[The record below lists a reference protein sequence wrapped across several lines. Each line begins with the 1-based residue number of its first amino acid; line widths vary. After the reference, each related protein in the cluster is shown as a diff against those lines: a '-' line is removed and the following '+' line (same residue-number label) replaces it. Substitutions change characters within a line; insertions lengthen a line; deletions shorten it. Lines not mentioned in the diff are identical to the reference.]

1 MKRAIQAIALLLML
15 SMLSGCSIYVR
26 PIVPEEH
33 GTILDVIKPDPVQ
46 ESEQPISKPE
56 VKPDPETPVSEP
68 ETKPDPA
75 PELIPEPPP
84 ESEPEESKEPAPAD
98 SLLKVRITPENPA
111 RDGYVKLNVEGPA
124 NTPYTA
130 IFHFRTRDSAIQGY
144 CGVPFQVLLG
154 GATIGFEVKVDV
166 TALIE
171 GQVQKASASFTPQ

>member
-1 MKRAIQAIALLLML
+1 MKRAIQAIVLLLML

-33 GTILDVIKPDPVQ
+33 GSILDVIKPEPAP
-46 ESEQPISKPE
+46 EGEQPE
-56 VKPDPETPVSEP
+56 VKPGPETPVLEPESEP
-68 ETKPDPA
+68 T
-75 PELIPEPPP
+75 PEPKPEPPP

-98 SLLKVRITPENPA
+98 SLLKVSITPKNPA

>member
-1 MKRAIQAIALLLML
+1 MKRAIQAIVLLLML

-33 GTILDVIKPDPVQ
+33 GSILDVIKPELAP
-46 ESEQPISKPE
+46 EGEQPE
-56 VKPDPETPVSEP
+56 VKPGPETPVSEP
-68 ETKPDPA
+68 ESEPT
-75 PELIPEPPP
+75 PEPKPEPPP

-98 SLLKVRITPENPA
+98 SLLKVSITPKNPA

>member
-1 MKRAIQAIALLLML
+1 MKRAIQAIVLLLML

-33 GTILDVIKPDPVQ
+33 GSILDVIKPEPAP
-46 ESEQPISKPE
+46 ESEQPE
-56 VKPDPETPVSEP
+56 VKPGPETPVSEP
-68 ETKPDPA
+68 ESEPT
-75 PELIPEPPP
+75 PEPTPEPPP
-84 ESEPEESKEPAPAD
+84 ESEPEEPKEPAPAD

-111 RDGYVKLNVEGPA
+111 RYGYVKLNVEGPA

>member
-1 MKRAIQAIALLLML
+1 MKRAIQGIVMLLILT
-15 SMLSGCSIYVR
+15 MLSGCSIYVR

-33 GTILDVIKPDPVQ
+33 GSILDVIKPDPAP
-46 ESEQPISKPE
+46 ESEQPITEPE
-56 VKPDPETPVSEP
+56 VKPEPEQPVSEP
-68 ETKPDPA
+68 KPV
-75 PELIPEPPP
+75 PEP
-84 ESEPEESKEPAPAD
+84 EPEEPKEPAKAD
-98 SLLKVRITPENPA
+98 SLLKVSITPEKPA
-111 RDGYVKLNVEGPA
+111 RNGYVKLNVEGPA